1 MRSRDSELEV
11 RLLFPIDLRSDTV
24 TKPCAAMRRAMAE
37 AEVGDDVYGDDPT
50 VLRLEEEAAGL
61 LGKEAALYVTSGTQ
75 GNLTAILTHCGRG
88 EGVVLGRETHILNFE
103 GGGMACLGG
112 VVPLAADD
120 PSGLPGIPE
129 MEAVLR
135 PADNVHF
142 VRARL
147 VCFENTNN
155 RRGGHASTPQEISER
170 ASWAHS
176 RGLSVH
182 IDGARLFNAAVALG
196 VRAADL
202 VRDADSVQI
211 CLSKGLGAPMGSLLC
226 ASRDFVARAR
236 FWRKRLGGG
245 LRQVGVVA
253 AAGLYAL
260 RNNIDRL
267 AEDHE
272 NARRI
277 GEILAEGGLEVSAAK
292 RPTNMVYFK
301 AKDVSSAD
309 RILEA
314 CRSKGVLFNKSAP
327 DTFRLVTHLDV
338 SAEAAREAASL
349 IVGVSR
355 S

>member
-1 MRSRDSELEV
+1 M
-11 RLLFPIDLRSDTV
+11 FPIDLRSDTV

-50 VLRLEEEAAGL
+50 VLRLEEEAARL

-75 GNLTAILTHCGRG
+75 GNLVALLTHCGRG
-88 EGVVLGRETHILNFE
+88 EGVILGRETHILNFE

-112 VVPLAADD
+112 ITPLPADD
-120 PSGLPGIPE
+120 PKGLPGIPD
-129 MEAVLR
+129 MEAVLK

-147 VCFENTNN
+147 VCLENTNN

-170 ASWAHS
+170 AAWAHG

-182 IDGARLFNAAVALG
+182 VDGARLFNAAVALG
-196 VRAADL
+196 VEASEL

-226 ASRDFVARAR
+226 ASRDFVERAR

-245 LRQVGVVA
+245 LRQAGIVA

-260 RNNIDRL
+260 RHHIGRL

-272 NARRI
+272 NARKI
-277 GEILAEGGLEVSAAK
+277 GEILADAGLDVFMAE

-301 AKDVSSAD
+301 AKDVPAAD
-309 RILEA
+309 RILKI
-314 CRSKGVLFNKSAP
+314 CREEKVVFNKSAP

-338 SAEAAREAASL
+338 SAEAALEAASV
-349 IVGVSR
+349 IAKASR

>member
-1 MRSRDSELEV
+1 M
-11 RLLFPIDLRSDTV
+11 FPIDLRSDTV

-50 VLRLEEEAAGL
+50 VLRLEEEAAEL
-61 LGKEAALYVTSGTQ
+61 LGKEAALYVSSGTQ
-75 GNLTAILTHCGRG
+75 GNLVALLTHCGRG
-88 EGVVLGRETHILNFE
+88 EGVILGRETHILNFE

-112 VVPLAADD
+112 IMPLPADD

-129 MEAVLR
+129 MEAVLK

-155 RRGGHASTPQEISER
+155 RRGGHASTPQEIAER
-170 ASWAHS
+170 SAWAHG

-196 VRAADL
+196 VKASDL
-202 VRDADSVQI
+202 VHDADSVQI
-211 CLSKGLGAPMGSLLC
+211 CLSKGLGAPMGSLVC
-226 ASRDFVARAR
+226 ASRDFVERAR

-245 LRQVGVVA
+245 LRQAGVVA

-260 RNNIDRL
+260 RHNIGRL

-277 GEILAEGGLEVSAAK
+277 GAILAEAGLTVFMAE

-301 AKDVSSAD
+301 ARDVASAD
-309 RILEA
+309 RILEI
-314 CRSKGVLFNKSAP
+314 CRGEKIIFNKSAP

-338 SAEAAREAASL
+338 SAEAALKAAS
-349 IVGVSR
+349 IIAGASR

>member
-1 MRSRDSELEV
+1 M
-11 RLLFPIDLRSDTV
+11 FPIDLRSDTV

-75 GNLTAILTHCGRG
+75 GNLVSLLTHCGRG
-88 EGVVLGRETHILNFE
+88 EGVILGRETHILNFE

-112 VVPLAADD
+112 IMPLPADD

-129 MEAVLR
+129 MEAVLK

-147 VCFENTNN
+147 VCLENTNN
-155 RRGGHASTPQEISER
+155 RRGGHASTPREISER
-170 ASWAHS
+170 AAWAHD
-176 RGLSVH
+176 RGLDVH

-196 VRAADL
+196 VKPADL

-211 CLSKGLGAPMGSLLC
+211 CLSKGLGAPMGSLVC
-226 ASRDFVARAR
+226 ASRAFVERAR

-245 LRQVGVVA
+245 LRQVGIVA

-260 RNNIDRL
+260 R
-267 AEDHE
+267 H
-272 NARRI
+272 
-277 GEILAEGGLEVSAAK
+277 
-292 RPTNMVYFK
+292 
-301 AKDVSSAD
+301 
-309 RILEA
+309 
-314 CRSKGVLFNKSAP
+314 RSEEHTSELQ
-327 DTFRLVTHLDV
+327 
-338 SAEAAREAASL
+338 
-349 IVGVSR
+349 SR
-355 S
+355 

>member
-1 MRSRDSELEV
+1 M
-11 RLLFPIDLRSDTV
+11 FPIDLRSDTV
-24 TKPCAAMRRAMAE
+24 TKPCEAMRRAMAE

-75 GNLTAILTHCGRG
+75 GNLVALLTHCGRG
-88 EGVVLGRETHILNFE
+88 EGVILGRETHILNFE

-112 VVPLAADD
+112 IVPLPVEDS
-120 PSGLPGIPE
+120 SGLPGIPE
-129 MEAVLR
+129 MEAALK

-147 VCFENTNN
+147 VCLENTNN
-155 RRGGHASTPQEISER
+155 RRGGHASTPQEIAER
-170 ASWAHS
+170 TDWAHG

-182 IDGARLFNAAVALG
+182 VDGARLFNAAVALG
-196 VRAADL
+196 AQASDL
-202 VRDADSVQI
+202 VRGAESVQI

-226 ASRDFVARAR
+226 ASRDFVERAR

-245 LRQVGVVA
+245 LRQVGIVA

-260 RNNIDRL
+260 RNNIERL

-277 GEILAEGGLEVSAAK
+277 GLILADCGLDVFAAA

-301 AKDVSSAD
+301 AKDAASAD
-309 RILEA
+309 RILEI
-314 CRSKGVLFNKSAP
+314 CRGEGILFNKSAP
-327 DTFRLVTHLDV
+327 DTFRLVTHLGV
-338 SAEAAREAASL
+338 STEAALEAASA
-349 IVGVSR
+349 IAKAVR

>member
-1 MRSRDSELEV
+1 
-11 RLLFPIDLRSDTV
+11 
-24 TKPCAAMRRAMAE
+24 MAE

-50 VLRLEEEAAGL
+50 VLRLEEEAARL

-75 GNLTAILTHCGRG
+75 GNLVALLTHCGRG
-88 EGVVLGRETHILNFE
+88 EGVILGRETHILNFE

-112 VVPLAADD
+112 ITPLPADD
-120 PSGLPGIPE
+120 PKGLPGISD
-129 MEAVLR
+129 MEAVLK

-147 VCFENTNN
+147 VCLENTNN

-170 ASWAHS
+170 AAWAHG

-182 IDGARLFNAAVALG
+182 VDGARLFNAAVALG
-196 VRAADL
+196 VKASEL

-226 ASRDFVARAR
+226 ASRDFVERAR

-245 LRQVGVVA
+245 LRQAGIVA

-260 RNNIDRL
+260 RHHIGRL

-272 NARRI
+272 NARKI
-277 GEILAEGGLEVSAAK
+277 GEILADAGLDVFMAE

-301 AKDVSSAD
+301 AKDVPAAD
-309 RILEA
+309 RILKI
-314 CRSKGVLFNKSAP
+314 CREEKVVFNKSAP

-338 SAEAAREAASL
+338 SAEAALEAASV
-349 IVGVSR
+349 IAKASR